1 MAARQQARDAA
12 YADIKRRIVLNELR
26 PGDTLTELGLARAL
40 DCSQGTVRESLL
52 RLQADGLVERSGHR
66 GTTVTAIDPEAA
78 AELLSLRRHLEA
90 RAAPRI
96 VAQATAADVV
106 LLDRMQGDMD
116 AAAAAGDEYDLLA
129 RDIDFH
135 MALFRLARLPALEQI
150 LLRSILHTH
159 RWKLWSPGNRRPL
172 AVTAARHR
180 PLLAAVVARD
190 AGALA
195 RVLEHHVDTIVD
207 VAPAE
212 QAS

>member
-1 MAARQQARDAA
+1 MPARQQARDAA
-12 YADIKRRIVLNELR
+12 YADIKRRIILNELK

-40 DCSQGTVRESLL
+40 GCSQGTVRESLL
-52 RLQADGLVERSGHR
+52 RLQADGLVIRSGHR
-66 GTTVTAIDPEAA
+66 GTTVTEIDLEAA

-96 VAQATAADVV
+96 AAHARQSDIV

-116 AAAAAGDEYDLLA
+116 DAAAKGDEYQLLA
-129 RDIDFH
+129 LDIDFH

-159 RWKLWSPGNRRPL
+159 RWKLWSPGNRRSL
-172 AVTAARHR
+172 AATAGRHR

-190 AGALA
+190 GAALA
-195 RVLEHHVDTIVD
+195 RALEHHVDTIVD
-207 VAPAE
+207 IAPAE